1 MLTGRFTYGLGQV
14 DSTSVFSAFMNT
26 PPGQSTVV
34 QTAPAQWGTA
44 EWLTIGVVGY
54 IALSVFTQTKR
65 TVGKTRGY
73 LEERRERLAREH
85 EAEAERYRAK
95 SGGGGRRTRH

>member
-34 QTAPAQWGTA
+34 QTAPAQWGGA
-44 EWLTIGVVGY
+44 EWLTILVLGYVG
-54 IALSVFTQTKR
+54 LSVFSQTRR

-73 LEERRERLAREH
+73 LSERRERLAREH
-85 EAEAERYRAK
+85 EATAEFYRAK
-95 SGGGGRRTRH
+95 KRH